1 MIILNENLE
10 LNEENT
16 LSHLRYPFTLEKDY
30 KALKINLKYD
40 PTNVPKEYGKERL
53 RECVNK
59 YMPEGDFSEEMRK
72 HVLNSEIEN
81 LITTSLL
88 YEGKFVGAYHNKS
101 NHQEIIVSKEKSSPG
116 YKKFEAKEGNY
127 EFVLSMHSSNSPIKA
142 DFTVEAIDE

>member
-1 MIILNENLE
+1 MIILDEKLD

-16 LSHLRYPFTLEKDY
+16 LSHIRYPFTLDKDY
-30 KALKINLKYD
+30 KALKINLNYD
-40 PTNVPKEYGKERL
+40 PTNVPKDYGKEKL
-53 RECVNK
+53 RECVDK
-59 YMPEGDFSEEMRK
+59 YMPKEHFTEEMRN
-72 HVLNSEIEN
+72 HILNSEIEN

-116 YKKFEAKEGNY
+116 YKKFEVKEGNY